1 MSPLNTEK
9 SPTVELE
16 PHVSLPRA
24 NVTPRRVRRPKP
36 WKKKV
41 SSLSRWLHVYLSMI
55 SFAILFFFA
64 ATGITVNHPD
74 WFSTQQ
80 HTQQFQGSVNPEWV
94 TGAGEDSVDRL
105 DVVEYLR
112 NTHGIKGALS
122 DFRID
127 DWQVSVS
134 FSGPGYAADAFID
147 RETGEYDLTESQM
160 GFVAVINDL
169 HKGRDTGTAWK
180 WLIDVSAVLMTLVS
194 LTGMVLVFFV
204 PRVRSSGIVV
214 AVAGTILAIV
224 VYALWVP

>member
-1 MSPLNTEK
+1 
-9 SPTVELE
+9 
-16 PHVSLPRA
+16 
-24 NVTPRRVRRPKP
+24 
-36 WKKKV
+36 
-41 SSLSRWLHVYLSMI
+41 
-55 SFAILFFFA
+55 
-64 ATGITVNHPD
+64 
-74 WFSTQQ
+74 
-80 HTQQFQGSVNPEWV
+80 
-94 TGAGEDSVDRL
+94 VDRL

-134 FSGPGYAADAFID
+134 FTGPGYEADAFID

-180 WLIDVSAVLMTLVS
+180 WLIDFSAVLMTLVS

-214 AVAGTILAIV
+214 AVAGTILAVV